1 MNRYQ
6 EFCLGLAAIC
16 LIAGAATGAA
26 GWLACTRGH
35 GGLACKG
42 LQSDAM
48 AAWSLAANVLLGVA
62 VQTNKKESKDKET

>member
-6 EFCLGLAAIC
+6 TFCLAMASVC

-26 GWLACTRGH
+26 GWLACTRYR

-48 AAWSLAANVLLGVA
+48 AAWSLAANVFLA
-62 VQTNKKESKDKET
+62 VPLQTRKPEQ